1 MIATVKLNS
10 LARLVQR
17 EDGVAY
23 LEYRTRLFNRHEL
36 VPHQILAGSMWSRS
50 NVAIMTAA
58 DFVEFYMREKYA
70 EAKNW
75 PLIARD
81 FVNPTYAQIFG
92 QSTSAE
98 RESETPLIVK

>member
-1 MIATVKLNS
+1 MTATVKLNS

-17 EDGVAY
+17 EGGAVY
-23 LEYRTRLFNRHEL
+23 LEYRTRLFDRHEL

-50 NVAIMTAA
+50 NAATMTAA

-75 PLIARD
+75 PLLARD
-81 FVNPTYAQIFG
+81 FVYPTYAQIFG
-92 QSTSAE
+92 QSANAE
-98 RESETPLIVK
+98 RESKR